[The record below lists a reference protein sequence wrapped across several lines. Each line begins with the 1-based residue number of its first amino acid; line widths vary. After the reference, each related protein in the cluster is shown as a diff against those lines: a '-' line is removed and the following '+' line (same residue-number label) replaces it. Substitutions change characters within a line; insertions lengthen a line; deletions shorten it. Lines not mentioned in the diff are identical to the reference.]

1 MKTKNPPDV
10 IYRVDAAGY
19 LTFVNEGW
27 NAFAVL
33 NDTPELLGPAVL
45 GRRVV
50 DGIAGDETR
59 MIYNQ
64 LRERALAG
72 APIELPYRCDSP
84 RLRRRMSLSI
94 VAVGTELEFRS
105 SLVDVVMRPAVPVL
119 DPQSPRSGGMLT
131 VCSWCNR
138 GRVGS
143 RWAEIEEVVAE
154 LRLFDAAVP
163 QLTHGVCPDC
173 QLQILRGAPG

>member
-1 MKTKNPPDV
+1 MTKNLSDV
-10 IYRVDAAGY
+10 VYRVDAAGC

-27 NAFAVL
+27 NAFAAL

-45 GRRVV
+45 GRRVA
-50 DGIAGDETR
+50 DGIAGAETR
-59 MIYNQ
+59 LIYDR

-72 APIELPYRCDSP
+72 VRIELPYRCDSP
-84 RLRRRMSLSI
+84 MSRRRMSLSI
-94 VAVGTELEFRS
+94 VAVGAELEFRS
-105 SLVDVVMRPAVPVL
+105 RLVDLAMRPAVRVL
-119 DPQSPRSGGMLT
+119 EPQALRSGAMLT

-154 LRLFDAAVP
+154 LRLFDAPVP
-163 QLTHGVCPDC
+163 QLTHGLCHDC
-173 QLQILRGAPG
+173 ELRVMSELSA

>member
-1 MKTKNPPDV
+1 MTKNPSDV
-10 IYRVDAAGY
+10 VYRVDAAGN

-45 GRRVV
+45 GRRVA
-50 DGIAGDETR
+50 DGIAGIETR
-59 MIYNQ
+59 LIYDR

-72 APIELPYRCDSP
+72 VRIELPYRCDSP
-84 RLRRRMSLSI
+84 MLRRRMSLTI
-94 VAVGTELEFRS
+94 VAVGAELEFRS
-105 SLVDVVMRPAVPVL
+105 RLLDLATRPAVRVL
-119 DPQSPRSGGMLT
+119 EPQVSRSGAMLT

-138 GRVGS
+138 GRIGN

-154 LRLFDAAVP
+154 LRLFDAPVP
-163 QLTHGVCPDC
+163 QLTHGLCHDC
-173 QLQILRGAPG
+173 QVQVMSELSA

>member
-1 MKTKNPPDV
+1 MTKKPADV
-10 IYRVDAAGY
+10 IYRVDADGY

-33 NDTPELLGPAVL
+33 NDTPELVGPAVL
-45 GRRVV
+45 GRLVA
-50 DGIAGDETR
+50 DGIAGVETR
-59 MIYNQ
+59 LLYDR

-72 APIELPYRCDSP
+72 VRIEVPYRCDSP
-84 RLRRRMSLSI
+84 MLRRRMSLTI
-94 VAVGTELEFRS
+94 VADGAELEFRS
-105 SLVDVVMRPAVPVL
+105 RLVELAMRPAVRVLEAPVL
-119 DPQSPRSGGMLT
+119 RSGDMLT

-154 LRLFDAAVP
+154 LRLFDAPVP
-163 QLTHGVCPDC
+163 RLTHGLCDDC
-173 QLQILRGAPG
+173 RLRVMSELSA